1 MNTNIKEHSEEI
13 YKEIINANVDELK
26 IFATSLATMSEVAAL
41 GINYIN
47 VDKQYI
53 RAKNDLRNT
62 FPLFNDEKGVRLAR
76 GIELEEHL
84 RGIYI
89 PIWTEKKDILEN
101 INKLLKGDE

>member
-53 RAKNDLRNT
+53 KVKNDPRNL
-62 FPLFNDEKGVRLAR
+62 FPLLNDEKGPRIAT
-76 GIELEEHL
+76 GIELEEFL
-84 RGIYI
+84 RGIHVT
-89 PIWTEKKDILEN
+89 IWTEKKDILEN
-101 INKLLKGDE
+101 INKLLKGDD